1 MATLLQKEGLCSR
14 AVAKEHILPATD
26 LAGGLRV
33 GGCDPCACIA
43 ANCLLITPVDEPGD
57 SVIVGFQPRLAAGL
71 NSEQVAMVDLLV
83 LARTRG
89 FVGHVASTFS
99 FVAHDLRV
107 IRLGA
112 GAGTG
117 RLIDFPPDQ
126 HHAGNS
132 FLPVALKPGR

>member
-1 MATLLQKEGLCSR
+1 MNSQTR
-14 AVAKEHILPATD
+14 
-26 LAGGLRV
+26 
-33 GGCDPCACIA
+33 
-43 ANCLLITPVDEPGD
+43 
-57 SVIVGFQPRLAAGL
+57 IVAGL

-83 LARTRG
+83 LAHAKR

-107 IRLGA
+107 MRLGA
-112 GAGTG
+112 SAGTG

-132 FLPVALKPGR
+132 FLPVPLTPGS